1 MIKVVLADDHRM
13 FTDALAVFFNEES
26 GVLLCGSAADG
37 TALLALLETTKPD
50 VVLMDINMPG
60 MNGIEAT
67 SLIRK
72 KFPDIKVLIVTM
84 YRTKEFMINLYNL
97 GVHGYLLKN
106 TGRDELLQAI
116 KIVCEG
122 GVYFGAEVT
131 ETLQQENVYTRAN
144 HFKELGV
151 TFSKREKEIVRL
163 LADGLSTQEVA
174 DTIFLSYYTVET
186 HRKNLLNK
194 LNLKNTA
201 ELVKYAAQLGLLD

>member
-1 MIKVVLADDHRM
+1 MIKVILADDHRM
-13 FTDALAVFFNEES
+13 FTDALSVFFNDES
-26 GVLLCGSAADG
+26 GVLLCGSVTDG
-37 TALLALLETTKPD
+37 TALLALLETVQPD
-50 VVLMDINMPG
+50 VILMDINMPG

-67 SLIRK
+67 SHIRK
-72 KFPDIKVLIVTM
+72 KFPHIKILIVTM
-84 YRTKEFMINLYNL
+84 YRTKEFIVNLYNL

-106 TGRDELLQAI
+106 TGRDELLQAV
-116 KIVCEG
+116 KTVCEG
-122 GVYFGAEVT
+122 GTYFGAEVA
-131 ETLQQENVYTRAN
+131 ETITHDTGYLRTN

-174 DTIFLSYYTVET
+174 DQIFLSYYTVET